1 MAKYKA
7 TMLRVNLATGDIKKS
22 TIPDE
27 LTRKYLGGRGI
38 GAKILYD
45 EVDPTID
52 PLSPKNKLIF
62 AAGPLTG
69 TAAPTGGRYEVSCK
83 SPLTGTITGANSG
96 GEWAAYLRR
105 AGVDVIVFENKAKKP
120 VYLQIT
126 DDKYELK
133 SAEKLWGKDT
143 HTTTDMLQKE
153 LGKDYRV
160 ACIGPAGE
168 KLSRIACVINDKH
181 RAAGRG
187 GTGAVMGSKNLKAI
201 AVKGTQKIE
210 PADKDAFKKAHDT
223 ALKMIKEHSVTGQG
237 LPTYGTA
244 ILVNI
249 INENGLFPT
258 RNFQTGVF
266 PEADKISG
274 ETMEK
279 TILTKRAA
287 CFACPIGCGRVTEIK
302 SGKYKSAGEGPEYE
316 TVWAYGAQCGVG
328 DLAPISKANYLCN
341 ELGLDT
347 ISMGS
352 TIGCAMELYQRGK
365 LKKDKAGRELNWGD
379 GDAIVELTEKTGKRE
394 GFGNELAEGSLRLAE
409 KYGAPELSMSV
420 KGQELPAYDPR
431 GAKGHGLQYATCTS
445 GGNHVRGYMISP
457 EILGIPEKLDRFATE
472 GKEVWVKNFQDLT
485 AVIDSIG
492 MCLFTSFAIGAPEY
506 TALLAAATGFDFTV
520 EEVMKIGERIW
531 NVERLF
537 NIKAGFTAED
547 DTLPKRLLKE
557 PMPEGPAKGHVVEL
571 DKMLPKYYKVR
582 GWDENGVP
590 TQEKIKELG
599 I

>member
-1 MAKYKA
+1 M
-7 TMLRVNLATGDIKKS
+7 
-22 TIPDE
+22 
-27 LTRKYLGGRGI
+27 
-38 GAKILYD
+38 
-45 EVDPTID
+45 D

-201 AVKGTQKIE
+201 AVKGTKKIE
-210 PADKDAFKKAHDT
+210 PVNAEAFKKAHDT

-249 INENGLFPT
+249 INENGIFPT

-266 PEADKISG
+266 PQADKISG

-394 GFGNELAEGSLRLAE
+394 GFGNDLAEGSLRLAE
-409 KYGAPELSMSV
+409 KYGAPELSMSA

-431 GAKGHGLQYATCTS
+431 GAKGHGLHYATCTS

-506 TALLAAATGFDFTV
+506 TALLAAATGIDFTV

-547 DTLPKRLLKE
+547 DTLPQRLLKE

-590 TQEKIKELG
+590 TKEKIKELG

>member
-1 MAKYKA
+1 MSQYKA
-7 TMLRVNLATGDIKKS
+7 TMLRVNLETGDIKKS

-201 AVKGTQKIE
+201 AVKGTKKIE
-210 PADKDAFKKAHDT
+210 PVNKEAFKKAHDT

-249 INENGLFPT
+249 INENGIFPT

-365 LKKDKAGRELNWGD
+365 LKKDKIGRELNWGD
-379 GDAIVELTEKTGKRE
+379 GDAIVELTEKAGKRE
-394 GFGNELAEGSLRLAE
+394 GFGNDLAEGSLRLAE
-409 KYGAPELSMSV
+409 KYGAPELSMSS

-431 GAKGHGLQYATCTS
+431 GAKGHGLHYATCTS

-506 TALLAAATGFDFTV
+506 TALLAAATGINFTV

-590 TQEKIKELG
+590 TKEKIKELG

>member
-1 MAKYKA
+1 MSQYKA
-7 TMLRVNLATGDIKKS
+7 TMLRVNLETGDIKKS
-22 TIPDE
+22 TIPDD

-201 AVKGTQKIE
+201 AVKGTKKIE
-210 PADKDAFKKAHDT
+210 PVNKEAFKKAHDT

-249 INENGLFPT
+249 INENGIFPT

-365 LKKDKAGRELNWGD
+365 LKKDKIGRELNWGD
-379 GDAIVELTEKTGKRE
+379 GDAIVELTEKAGKRE
-394 GFGNELAEGSLRLAE
+394 GFGNDLAEGSLRLAE
-409 KYGAPELSMSV
+409 KYGAPELSMSS

-431 GAKGHGLQYATCTS
+431 GAKGHGLHYATCTS

-506 TALLAAATGFDFTV
+506 TALLAAATGINFTV

-590 TQEKIKELG
+590 TKEKIKELG

>member
-1 MAKYKA
+1 
-7 TMLRVNLATGDIKKS
+7 
-22 TIPDE
+22 
-27 LTRKYLGGRGI
+27 
-38 GAKILYD
+38 
-45 EVDPTID
+45 
-52 PLSPKNKLIF
+52 
-62 AAGPLTG
+62 
-69 TAAPTGGRYEVSCK
+69 
-83 SPLTGTITGANSG
+83 
-96 GEWAAYLRR
+96 
-105 AGVDVIVFENKAKKP
+105 
-120 VYLQIT
+120 
-126 DDKYELK
+126 
-133 SAEKLWGKDT
+133 
-143 HTTTDMLQKE
+143 
-153 LGKDYRV
+153 
-160 ACIGPAGE
+160 IGPAGE

-201 AVKGTQKIE
+201 AVKGTKKIE
-210 PADKDAFKKAHDT
+210 PVNKEAFKKAHDT

-249 INENGLFPT
+249 INENGIFPT

-266 PEADKISG
+266 PQADKISG

-394 GFGNELAEGSLRLAE
+394 GFGNDLAEGSLRLAE
-409 KYGAPELSMSV
+409 KYGAPELSMSS

-431 GAKGHGLQYATCTS
+431 GAKGHGLHYATCTS

-492 MCLFTSFAIGAPEY
+492 LCLFTSFAIGAPEY
-506 TALLAAATGFDFTV
+506 TALLAAATGIDFTV
-520 EEVMKIGERIW
+520 EEVM
-531 NVERLF
+531 
-537 NIKAGFTAED
+537 
-547 DTLPKRLLKE
+547 
-557 PMPEGPAKGHVVEL
+557 
-571 DKMLPKYYKVR
+571 
-582 GWDENGVP
+582 
-590 TQEKIKELG
+590 
-599 I
+599 